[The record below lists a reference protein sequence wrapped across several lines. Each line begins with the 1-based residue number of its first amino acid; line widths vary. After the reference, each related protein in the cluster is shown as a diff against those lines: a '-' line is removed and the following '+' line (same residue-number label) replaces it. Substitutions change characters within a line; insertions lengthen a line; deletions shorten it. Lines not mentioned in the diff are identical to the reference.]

1 MACEVTVVR
10 EAAAPPEAGLRLPVP
25 DAATD
30 APDTLDTAPDGL
42 PLAPPRRAR
51 LRSWLVRLALLAGLV
66 VSAVM
71 FRDRL
76 PDPATVWS
84 MARRAQ
90 PGWLALVVI
99 SEMLSMGAFAR
110 LQRRLLRTGGVHLT
124 RRRAFA
130 VTYAGNALSTTL
142 PAGPAVSVVY
152 SYRQWRRS
160 GASAQLATAV
170 VLLGGIAT
178 TTAYTVIGLLALLGE
193 PESRWPAGATLAA
206 AAAVLVVL
214 WRVPRSRAA
223 LRGLT
228 RAALRAALRNR
239 RTAPLA
245 RSLRHVG
252 GVVRFGRRDWG
263 AVVVY
268 STLNWVFEILAL
280 VAAARALGVDVAPH
294 EIMLAY
300 FAAQAAGSLVPL
312 LPGGFGAIEGSL
324 VAVLV
329 AFGATA
335 VPAGAAVGIYRL
347 VSFWAVVAVGWLAW
361 LVLRVSDETRHAVR
375 ARLNAAGQAIAVG
388 LSVTALTVSGG
399 SVFCVDAP
407 AGTSP
412 GTAAGIADA
421 PQMS

>member
-1 MACEVTVVR
+1 VR
-10 EAAAPPEAGLRLPVP
+10 EAAAPTDVGPRLASSGGPPTVPVV
-25 DAATD
+25 A
-30 APDTLDTAPDGL
+30 
-42 PLAPPRRAR
+42 RRAGA
-51 LRSWLVRLALLAGLV
+51 RSWSVRLVLLVTAGVTAV
-66 VSAVM
+66 V
-71 FRDRL
+71 FRERL
-76 PDPATVWS
+76 PDPAAIWA
-84 MARRAQ
+84 MARQAR

-99 SEMLSMGAFAR
+99 AEVLSMGAFAR
-110 LQRRLLRTGGVHLT
+110 LQRRLLLTGGVHLT

-152 SYRQWRRS
+152 AYRQWRRS

-170 VLLGGIAT
+170 ILLGGIAT

-193 PESRWPAGATLAA
+193 PRSRLPAAATLAGA
-206 AAAVLVVL
+206 AAALIVV
-214 WRVPRSRAA
+214 WRVPGSRRA
-223 LRGLT
+223 LCGISRT
-228 RAALRAALRNR
+228 AIRAALRNR

-245 RSLRHVG
+245 RSLRRAR

-263 AVVVY
+263 AIVVF

-280 VAAARALGVDVAPH
+280 MAAARALDIHVAPH

-300 FAAQAAGSLVPL
+300 FAAQAAGSLLPL

-335 VPAGAAVGIYRL
+335 VPAGAAVAIYRL

-361 LVLRVSDETRHAVR
+361 LVLRVSDETRQAAR
-375 ARLNAAGQAIAVG
+375 ARLGTAGRAVAVG
-388 LSVTALTVSGG
+388 LSVSALAMSGAVVACADT
-399 SVFCVDAP
+399 S
-407 AGTSP
+407 AGTTDVP
-412 GTAAGIADA
+412 RQT
-421 PQMS
+421 